1 MLSVGGEIVDID
13 NGYGPVNA
21 RNLDKN
27 LALLNADS
35 YAYFA
40 SVSGHR
46 GLQDVP
52 VSYVMTGGILVRNLL
67 KKLCRPASG
76 N

>member
-1 MLSVGGEIVDID
+1 MLSVGGEIIDID

-46 GLQDVP
+46 DLQDVL
-52 VSYVMTGGILVRNLL
+52 VSYIMIGAFLVRNLL
-67 KKLCRPASG
+67 KELCRPASG